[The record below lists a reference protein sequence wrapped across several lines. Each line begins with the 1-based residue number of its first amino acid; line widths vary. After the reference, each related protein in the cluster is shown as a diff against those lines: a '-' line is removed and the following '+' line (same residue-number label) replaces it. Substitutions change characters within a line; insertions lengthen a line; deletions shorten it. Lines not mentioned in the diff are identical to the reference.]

1 MKIDNVLKKCDT
13 FKSSFCLLL
22 MFMTLALGTQAV
34 SNPVF
39 LIVIIHSHQKG
50 CKWINLIIISII
62 SLVDTEKVLFYTN
75 RKKSKNSNYVMFT
88 ITSILLF

>member
-34 SNPVF
+34 SNCF
-39 LIVIIHSHQKG
+39 LIVPQCTVFKFHVPK
-50 CKWINLIIISII
+50 LE
-62 SLVDTEKVLFYTN
+62 V
-75 RKKSKNSNYVMFT
+75 
-88 ITSILLF
+88 